1 VIFRVRGPAAVLKPR
16 GSNDYRW
23 PDPAGILSEGGKPT
37 GVRRFAPQQC
47 RTFEAR
53 RMVNSIQSSARD
65 AERYEQLDQLI
76 WRAQREHGGERESP

>member
-1 VIFRVRGPAAVLKPR
+1 MITAGPTP
-16 GSNDYRW
+16 
-23 PDPAGILSEGGKPT
+23 PASFLRGGKPT

-65 AERYEQLDQLI
+65 AERYEQIDQLI